1 MLSHKAGIVMAL
13 RPRKINADY
22 ISRAGTHGVDDIC
35 SGETV
40 DVVAFVFCPG
50 GMIFGEKDMQQV

>member
-1 MLSHKAGIVMAL
+1 MAL
-13 RPRKINADY
+13 RPREINADY

-40 DVVAFVFCPG
+40 DVVAFVFSPG
-50 GMIFGEKDMQQV
+50 GFAPRTP